1 MKEFESI
8 VEQVPQFLKEIETEY
23 NEQVEDLKQGYA
35 RMIEEHYQFSKIS
48 IPEEIEKIEKQL
60 KWHVDISLLQN

>member
-35 RMIEEHYQFSKIS
+35 RMVEEHYQFSKIS
-48 IPEEIEKIEKQL
+48 IPEEIEK
-60 KWHVDISLLQN
+60 N